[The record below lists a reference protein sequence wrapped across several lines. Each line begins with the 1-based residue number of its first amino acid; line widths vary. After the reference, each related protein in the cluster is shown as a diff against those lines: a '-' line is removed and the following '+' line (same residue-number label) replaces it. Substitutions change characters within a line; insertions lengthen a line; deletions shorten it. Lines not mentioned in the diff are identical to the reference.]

1 MSSDLLP
8 HIELRDEAS
17 TAIAGKDTERQR
29 LDDELRKVQ
38 IEAIQTSKRNADL
51 AAEVLRLAES
61 ANRSKADPV
70 DDPTMKEEMARLE
83 QELKASR
90 QKWKV
95 MKGTASAVV
104 AGSGVD
110 WVKDAELRDIV
121 LDPD

>member
-1 MSSDLLP
+1 VS
-8 HIELRDEAS
+8 I
-17 TAIAGKDTERQR
+17 AIAKQDAERQR

-38 IEAIQTSKRNADL
+38 IEAIQIGRRNAELATEVLSLAEAAGQNKAESIDDL
-51 AAEVLRLAES
+51 A
-61 ANRSKADPV
+61 
-70 DDPTMKEEMARLE
+70 TKEEIAKLE